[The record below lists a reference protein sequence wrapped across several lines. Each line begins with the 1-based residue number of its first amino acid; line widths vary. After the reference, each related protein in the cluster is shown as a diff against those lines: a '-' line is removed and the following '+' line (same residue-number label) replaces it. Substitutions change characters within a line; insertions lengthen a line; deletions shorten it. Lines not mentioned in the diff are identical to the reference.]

1 MEHIPRR
8 GRVSKLSWLREPV
21 PVSVRGC
28 SESELKLAFQIE
40 RFGGDGPIRVYL
52 ENGNLWWP
60 VGSGGPDLD
69 RFLGSL
75 RRGYRGVIGL
85 IGARIRE
92 SYKWRIKDKIKSR
105 EVLYSWRDD
114 ALGRAHLAAQNI
126 LLVDGNRAYIRGAIP
141 CCLFMAPETFRMKPI
156 WMPAIRGS
164 SMDGHFQSNF
174 PRTKARIGTRRLMCV
189 CSLRED
195 KCCRWSRTI

>member
-1 MEHIPRR
+1 MGRSGSIWKMEVSG
-8 GRVSKLSWLREPV
+8 GR
-21 PVSVRGC
+21 SVR
-28 SESELKLAFQIE
+28 
-40 RFGGDGPIRVYL
+40 V
-52 ENGNLWWP
+52 
-60 VGSGGPDLD
+60 D

-126 LLVDGNRAYIRGAIP
+126 LLVDGKRAYIRGAIP
-141 CCLFMAPETFRMKPI
+141 CCLLWLQKLS
-156 WMPAIRGS
+156 G
-164 SMDGHFQSNF
+164 
-174 PRTKARIGTRRLMCV
+174 
-189 CSLRED
+189 
-195 KCCRWSRTI
+195 